1 MKHLL
6 AAAIFVLGVASAQ
19 QSSAAGD
26 DWSFRF
32 TPYVWLPSL
41 SLDAGIGTSPQ
52 VSSDTDVLDVLDF
65 AFLAT
70 GEARKGDWGLLF
82 EFNYLA
88 LSDEATFLGSR
99 VRIDTEL
106 EGVMAGAA
114 VAYRLADTG
123 TARVDGFAG
132 ARVWSLETSLDFRR
146 LPAVSRTTTFVDP
159 ILGVRA
165 EYDFGERWSVSGLA
179 EVGGFGVGSELQWE
193 LVGRVG
199 YRVGESTT
207 IGVGY
212 RHLALEF
219 DRDRIDV
226 EAAMSG
232 PFLAVD
238 FTW

>member
-1 MKHLL
+1 MKHPL
-6 AAAIFVLGVASAQ
+6 AVLVLALGIGAAP

-132 ARVWSLETSLDFRR
+132 ARLWSLKTSLDFRR

-159 ILGVRA
+159 ILGARA
-165 EYDFGERWSVSGLA
+165 EYDLGERWSVSGLA

-193 LVGRVG
+193 PVGHVG
-199 YRVGESTT
+199 YRAGEASATGT
-207 IGVGY
+207 
-212 RHLALEF
+212 
-219 DRDRIDV
+219 
-226 EAAMSG
+226 
-232 PFLAVD
+232 
-238 FTW
+238 